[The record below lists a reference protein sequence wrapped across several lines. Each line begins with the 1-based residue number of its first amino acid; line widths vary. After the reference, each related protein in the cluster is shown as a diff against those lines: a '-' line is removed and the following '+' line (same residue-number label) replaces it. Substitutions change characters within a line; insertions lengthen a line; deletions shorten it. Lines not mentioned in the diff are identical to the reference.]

1 MDMVEKWL
9 KNEGKWLKNEG
20 KWLKNG
26 GKMEENGQH
35 CINHCHPSHC
45 HPSKT
50 PKNTQ
55 NTPNKLKITSKLSKK
70 PLKNTK
76 KHL

>member
-26 GKMEENGQH
+26 GKMEENGGKWSTLHRTLPPQ
-35 CINHCHPSHC
+35 PL
-45 HPSKT
+45 P
-50 PKNTQ
+50 
-55 NTPNKLKITSKLSKK
+55 
-70 PLKNTK
+70 PLKNTQ
-76 KHL
+76 KHPKYTK